1 MPQPGHATTASQAAW
16 TAPPFYIICGSLA
29 ILIISIVLLNSTLVK
44 IIVEMPPV
52 FVDFVRRNFDPG
64 EPSREFWAQWK
75 NPGDVFSVL
84 LILGGDVVGRALAQ
98 LAGSRLTP
106 VAFSFGWVAFA
117 VTAVVS
123 AVGENK
129 LMPLPDCTC
138 KVINGE
144 SGYVRENTSW
154 IIGRLVRDFEHWKD
168 ADVTAKVKELIE
180 KKFKFEKDKAL
191 KETGSAASV
200 EEPSQAGLCV
210 SVYEADPAR
219 RGYPGYDA
227 VYWVGF
233 VTTFVQLG
241 IAAIPAGIFGDWGI
255 FLITIAGILL
265 SVMTGA
271 LPQWAKEKWACRSKS
286 KKNVILTRGNGSQH
300 AIVILGNGSGLD
312 LEDLAA
318 GQTNVDVSAS
328 WFTRVTLIALAL
340 LWILLLITAAGIR
353 QNTWFLLAIGGLGI
367 LQNIFVAGWR
377 RDPKAFGV
385 PLRFVKVIGENKV
398 MEALYKVEEEYHHV
412 GASLLDTF
420 FPGKLRADE
429 KTKWEGFAKIA
440 QQKDEA
446 TKAAAKAPKQQ
457 NGGTRNTTANN
468 AQGATI

>member
-1 MPQPGHATTASQAAW
+1 
-16 TAPPFYIICGSLA
+16 
-29 ILIISIVLLNSTLVK
+29 
-44 IIVEMPPV
+44 
-52 FVDFVRRNFDPG
+52 
-64 EPSREFWAQWK
+64 
-75 NPGDVFSVL
+75 
-84 LILGGDVVGRALAQ
+84 
-98 LAGSRLTP
+98 
-106 VAFSFGWVAFA
+106 
-117 VTAVVS
+117 
-123 AVGENK
+123 
-129 LMPLPDCTC
+129 
-138 KVINGE
+138 
-144 SGYVRENTSW
+144 
-154 IIGRLVRDFEHWKD
+154 
-168 ADVTAKVKELIE
+168 VKELVE
-180 KKFKFEKDKAL
+180 KKFTFEKDKAL
-191 KETGSAASV
+191 KETGSSAAV

-210 SVYEADPAR
+210 SIYNAEPAR

-255 FLITIAGILL
+255 FLITVAGILL
-265 SVMTGA
+265 SVVTGA

-300 AIVILGNGSGLD
+300 AIVILGSGNGLD

-328 WFTRVTLIALAL
+328 WFTRATLIALAL
-340 LWILLLITAAGIR
+340 LWILLLITAAGIN

-377 RDPKAFGV
+377 RDPKAFGI
-385 PLRFVKVIGENKV
+385 PLSFVKVIGENKV

-420 FPGKLRADE
+420 FPGKLRTDE
-429 KTKWEGFAKIA
+429 KAKWEDFAKIA

-446 TKAAAKAPKQQ
+446 AKAAAKAAKQQ
-457 NGGTRNTTANN
+457 NGGTQNAAANN